1 MGDLFYIY
9 IYIRYIFIE
18 GMAKEVIEMT
28 CAVMVEYV
36 PGVQGVHEAVSIG
49 PRYLTFLPDHLK
61 AKGMCDEAVR
71 RESWT
76 LKDVPDHLKTQEMCK
91 RVVRKTHEC

>member
-1 MGDLFYIY
+1 MGDF
-9 IYIRYIFIE
+9 IRYIFIE
-18 GMAKEVIEMT
+18 GMAKEAIEMT
-28 CAVMVEYV
+28 CAVMVKYV
-36 PGVQGVHEAVSIG
+36 PWVQGVDEAVSIG
-49 PRYLTFLPDHLK
+49 PHYLTFLPDHLK
-61 AKGMCDEAVR
+61 VTGMCDEVVR

>member
-1 MGDLFYIY
+1 MDDF
-9 IYIRYIFIE
+9 IRYFIE
-18 GMAKEVIEMT
+18 DMTKEAIELT
-28 CAVMVEYV
+28 CGVTVNTLKYV
-36 PGVQGVHEAVSIG
+36 SGVQGVDEAVSIG